1 MEPTPSTPALSF
13 ASDNVTGAA
22 APILEAL
29 LACNAGQYHSY
40 GDDDYSQRLEQ
51 AFRQLFEHDSLKVF
65 LVATGTAANALGLS
79 LLTPPWGHVFCHP
92 ESHINQDE
100 CNAPGFFSHGAKLVT
115 VPGDN
120 AKLDPAQLQG
130 VLTTGQGDVHMTQP
144 AAVSL
149 TQATELGTLY
159 QLEEIRA
166 IGALCREAGLR
177 LHMDGA
183 RFANALEALGCTPAQ
198 MTWQAGVEVLSF
210 GATKNGALGVE
221 AVVLF
226 DPSLA
231 EQFALR
237 RKRGGHLFSKMRFLA
252 AQMEAY
258 LADDLWRHNARQANA
273 MARRLADGLAQ
284 VPGLSLVA
292 PVEANI
298 LFCQL
303 PLPLIAALLAEGF
316 DFYHDRWAPG
326 VVRLVTSF
334 ATQELDVDHLL
345 ARVQAL
351 APSCR

>member
-1 MEPTPSTPALSF
+1 M
-13 ASDNVTGAA
+13 
-22 APILEAL
+22 
-29 LACNAGQYHSY
+29 
-40 GDDDYSQRLEQ
+40 
-51 AFRQLFEHDSLKVF
+51 
-65 LVATGTAANALGLS
+65 
-79 LLTPPWGHVFCHP
+79 FCHP

-258 LADDLWRHNARQANA
+258 LADD
-273 MARRLADGLAQ
+273 
-284 VPGLSLVA
+284 P
-292 PVEANI
+292 
-298 LFCQL
+298 
-303 PLPLIAALLAEGF
+303 
-316 DFYHDRWAPG
+316 
-326 VVRLVTSF
+326 
-334 ATQELDVDHLL
+334 
-345 ARVQAL
+345 
-351 APSCR
+351 